1 MNSANVPGTATA
13 RQAAGAPDR
22 VARGHDS
29 WVPQPVHELLRIAL
43 VGELSVVRPDGR
55 PVTYP
60 LIPLWDGERIYMT
73 SSVLF
78 SRKLEHLKR
87 NGRVSV
93 SLSDPVALGGRN
105 DRATVQGDARVVE
118 EDPHVDW
125 ERILP
130 IWRAKEPAIEA
141 FYKERVA
148 LPLFFER
155 SLIEIAPRRVFYW
168 AAGDAA
174 SPPEVFTP
182 ERHDGPGRASN
193 GAS

>member
-1 MNSANVPGTATA
+1 MINPSSPTIPASTAP
-13 RQAAGAPDR
+13 AGQSTPAKR
-22 VARGHDS
+22 
-29 WVPQPVHELLRIAL
+29 WVPQPVAELLERAL

-55 PVTYP
+55 AITYP

-93 SLSDPVALGGRN
+93 SLTDPVAVGDRQ
-105 DRATVQGDARVVE
+105 DRATVQGDAHVVE
-118 EDPHVDW
+118 EDPHADW

-155 SLIEIAPRRVFYW
+155 SLIEVTPRRVYYW
-168 AAGDAA
+168 PDGDSAKA
-174 SPPEVFTP
+174 PQVFTP
-182 ERHDGPGRASN
+182 RRHSGPGADPER
-193 GAS
+193 